1 MFSVFIVVSPFAC
14 WLSPGKGKQ
23 KRPSST
29 EKTGYRFDLL
39 GQKSENFCGA
49 TQIDNSLSAHDAPA
63 RILPCNGGTP
73 SAPTCPC
80 VQPALRSPFG
90 KRLSAA
96 LAPSGSSLGEIL
108 SAYSSASTVS
118 SCHGVYSREARLSSV
133 FRGKAKN
140 YFARAAACKV
150 RADMI

>member
-1 MFSVFIVVSPFAC
+1 MLLLSHIGLSGRRATKKTFIH
-14 WLSPGKGKQ
+14 
-23 KRPSST
+23 R
-29 EKTGYRFDLL
+29 ENRYRFDLL

-49 TQIDNSLSAHDAPA
+49 TQIDNCLSAHDAPA

-108 SAYSSASTVS
+108 LAYSSASTVS
-118 SCHGVYSREARLSSV
+118 SWLGLYSGQTGLSSV
-133 FRGKAKN
+133 FFSKPTKLLG
-140 YFARAAACKV
+140 YPDACKWC
-150 RADMI
+150 AHML